1 VLRIVVCL
9 LYAVSIRAKDLLCFD
24 AAGAEMSGTMY
35 IKPHCLCGARF
46 ESALSHLRGGVP
58 NAYGLK
64 LFFHKLILVKSFD

>member
-1 VLRIVVCL
+1 
-9 LYAVSIRAKDLLCFD
+9 
-24 AAGAEMSGTMY
+24 MSGTMY
-35 IKPHCLCGARF
+35 IKPHWLCDARF